1 MDKAALFEL
10 SPVERAER
18 YRQLAEEMRACAAS
32 AAMEETRV
40 GYLNMAVEWL
50 DMAEKVEAE
59 YGKVSV
65 VVESPELAS
74 LLRQS
79 SS

>member
-1 MDKAALFEL
+1 M
-10 SPVERAER
+10 
-18 YRQLAEEMRACAAS
+18 
-32 AAMEETRV
+32 AM
-40 GYLNMAVEWL
+40 GWL

-65 VVESPELAS
+65 VVEFTELAS
-74 LLRQS
+74 ILRQS